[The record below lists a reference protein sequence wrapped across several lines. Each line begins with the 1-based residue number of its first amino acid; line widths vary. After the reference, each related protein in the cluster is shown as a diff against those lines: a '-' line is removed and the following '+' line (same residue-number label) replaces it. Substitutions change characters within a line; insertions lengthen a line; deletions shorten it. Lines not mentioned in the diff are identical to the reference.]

1 TRTGEQKSTAIDQIA
16 RRSIHSSEAL
26 RKWLNK
32 MKKLGLVKLNN
43 DEVCLTENGS
53 LRANQL
59 IRAHRL
65 WEVYLVEE
73 LGLNPDQIHEEA
85 EKFEHSLSTEDIDEM
100 DQRLGFPDVD
110 PHGSPIP
117 R

>member
-1 TRTGEQKSTAIDQIA
+1 MQ
-16 RRSIHSSEAL
+16 
-26 RKWLNK
+26 
-32 MKKLGLVKLNN
+32 KLGLVQLNN